1 MAGVELH
8 KECLQ
13 PNSSA
18 LIELFDQ
25 HTKTSVYSRIF
36 QYTTVNITVYYS
48 SMIVWY
54 TTAKYGTGWR
64 LWKQLHNNI

>member
-18 LIELFDQ
+18 LIRLFDQ
-25 HTKTSVYSRIF
+25 HTKTSVYYSI
-36 QYTTVNITVYYS
+36 TVNITVHYS
-48 SMIVWY
+48 RIVWY
-54 TTAKYGTGWR
+54 TTVKYGDYVRSCTTSR
-64 LWKQLHNNI
+64 